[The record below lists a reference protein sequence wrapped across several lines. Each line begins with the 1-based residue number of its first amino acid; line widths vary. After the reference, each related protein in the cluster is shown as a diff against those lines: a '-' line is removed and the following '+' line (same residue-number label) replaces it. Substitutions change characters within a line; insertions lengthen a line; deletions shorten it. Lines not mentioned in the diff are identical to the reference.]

1 MIKVSNHNVPE
12 AFLTNDCC
20 ILMTEFSYSN
30 QCEEGTHCI
39 FVYCCD
45 TRRLDIWTTTS
56 KAHSKQLNS
65 KPDTHKKNT
74 NLMKTK
80 DLTVY
85 CNLFLLKFNLN
96 GPTVLQM

>member
-20 ILMTEFSYSN
+20 ILMTKFSFSN

-56 KAHSKQLNS
+56 KPHTQ
-65 KPDTHKKNT
+65 
-74 NLMKTK
+74 KTK
-80 DLTVY
+80 KKKSY
-85 CNLFLLKFNLN
+85 ENQRFNCLL
-96 GPTVLQM
+96 